1 MNLLSY
7 QDNADDAIA
16 HADPQYHALLRS
28 LFSELQKSCLSKRKR
43 DAFMAQ
49 AIAKCRDFELNE
61 TDAKNSCNTFIRE
74 EKAKETILQ
83 KLILRFSDFAIIL
96 FLYTALYEV
105 AFDHLLEPVLNKSA
119 MEWSFSLDLSLLVN
133 TVIVYI
139 IAKVLMRLLIRSSST
154 VNLYYW
160 GVILGCFL
168 AFLGLTYVSRTYL
181 SVSLITMPTLV
192 FIIGCAALAWGS
204 LSLFRIYNNR

>member
-61 TDAKNSCNTFIRE
+61 TDAKNSCKT
-74 EKAKETILQ
+74 
-83 KLILRFSDFAIIL
+83 
-96 FLYTALYEV
+96 
-105 AFDHLLEPVLNKSA
+105 
-119 MEWSFSLDLSLLVN
+119 
-133 TVIVYI
+133 
-139 IAKVLMRLLIRSSST
+139 
-154 VNLYYW
+154 
-160 GVILGCFL
+160 
-168 AFLGLTYVSRTYL
+168 L
-181 SVSLITMPTLV
+181 SVKKRPKKRS
-192 FIIGCAALAWGS
+192 
-204 LSLFRIYNNR
+204 FRN

>member
-1 MNLLSY
+1 
-7 QDNADDAIA
+7 
-16 HADPQYHALLRS
+16 
-28 LFSELQKSCLSKRKR
+28 
-43 DAFMAQ
+43 MAQ

-61 TDAKNSCNTFIRE
+61 TDAKNSCDTFIRE

-192 FIIGCAALAWGS
+192 FIIVCAALAWGS
-204 LSLFRIYNNR
+204 LTLFRIYNNR